1 VLLRRLSACSANE
14 SSSSNVACAGWRRA
28 ICTGLQGH
36 RGQSTL
42 RLMTASGKLL
52 RYLGLLLAFV
62 GSAVGFEGTSTA
74 AAVDSAYVPVREPV
88 LGFALERSQADDGY
102 RLVELDPTADGP
114 PVWKTIVEGPL
125 DTCEA
130 RLVEVLEDKYG
141 RGRLNLPVGTLGG
154 KQFWADEFVYAGW
167 RIQHNVYTDHYRL
180 LDPEDERRAW
190 GSYEACRTVFE
201 AQRVQGKIQ
210 PRSDDLVV
218 LLHGLFRSK
227 ASLRKL
233 QTALEA
239 EGYEVATVSYP
250 STRASI
256 RDHADQLERVLNALE
271 GTRRI
276 SFVTHSL
283 GGIVAREVLAR
294 DSDWKKRIEIG
305 RLVML
310 GTPNQ
315 GSVVAELL
323 RDWLP
328 YQIVAGKSGQELTLG
343 SVAGVPPPACSFGI
357 IAGGTGDDRGLNPLL
372 PGDNDGTV
380 LVADTR
386 LEGAD
391 DFLLVRRAHSW
402 LMSDPEVIKA
412 TIRFLKEGRFTKAIE
427 LDAE

>member
-1 VLLRRLSACSANE
+1 
-14 SSSSNVACAGWRRA
+14 
-28 ICTGLQGH
+28 
-36 RGQSTL
+36 
-42 RLMTASGKLL
+42 MTAPRKSLL
-52 RYLGLLLAFV
+52 CLVTLLVLV
-62 GSAVGFEGTSTA
+62 GNGVDFESIA
-74 AAVDSAYVPVREPV
+74 AAVDPAYAPVREPV
-88 LGFALERSQADDGY
+88 LGFALERSKADDRY

-130 RLVEVLEDKYG
+130 RLIEVLKDRYG
-141 RGRLNLPVGTLGG
+141 TGRLNLPVGTLGG
-154 KQFWADEFVYAGW
+154 KQFWADEFVHAGW

-180 LDPEDERRAW
+180 LDPEDERLAW

-201 AQRVQGKIQ
+201 AHRVQRKVR
-210 PRSDDLVV
+210 PRSDELVV

-227 ASLRKL
+227 DSLRKL
-233 QTALEA
+233 HKALEA
-239 EGYEVATVSYP
+239 EGYEVATISYP

-256 RDHADQLERVLNALE
+256 RDHADQLERVLDALE
-271 GTRRI
+271 GTRRV

-294 DSDWKKRIEIG
+294 DSDWRKRIEIG

-315 GSVVAELL
+315 GSVVAEVL

-328 YQIVAGKSGQELTLG
+328 YQIVAGKSGQELTLI

-357 IAGGTGDDRGLNPLL
+357 IAGGTGDGRGLNPLL

-386 LEGAD
+386 LEGAE
-391 DFLLVRRAHSW
+391 DFLLVPYAHSW
-402 LMSDPEVIKA
+402 LMNETVVIEA
-412 TIRFLKEGRFTKAIE
+412 TVRFLKEGKFTDPSE
-427 LDAE
+427 RDGD